1 MQQSSLIILKFS
13 VLFSQVMVHNP
24 FIFIFN
30 LYKVSMISNKKTVAI
45 SAIAIAA
52 VIAVFAATPFVVAH
66 EAQAFRGGFGFGRGF
81 GRGFGFGG
89 FGGGFFPGW
98 GWGGWGGCGPGWG
111 SAW

>member
-1 MQQSSLIILKFS
+1 
-13 VLFSQVMVHNP
+13 MVHNP

-30 LYKVSMISNKKTVAI
+30 LYKVSMISNKKTIAI

-66 EAQAFRGGFGFGRGF
+66 EAQAFRGGWGFGRFGGWGF
-81 GRGFGFGG
+81 GY
-89 FGGGFFPGW
+89 PGW
-98 GWGGWGGCGPGWG
+98 GWGGFGCGPGWG

>member
-1 MQQSSLIILKFS
+1 
-13 VLFSQVMVHNP
+13 MVHNP

-30 LYKVSMISNKKTVAI
+30 LYKVSMISNKKTIAI

-66 EAQAFRGGFGFGRGF
+66 DAQAFRGGWGFGRGW
-81 GRGFGFGG
+81 G

-98 GWGGWGGCGPGWG
+98 GWGGGWGGWGCGPGWG